1 MRTLS
6 TRTLAALA
14 YERGEEFD
22 PGATPTP
29 ALVEWLSQASAAAPI
44 VSGPGP
50 YELRRRRQRERRT
63 ANGDVPEWF
72 SPGDL
77 VDGGVAG
84 ASGALVH
91 GELV

>member
-22 PGATPTP
+22 PAAAPTP
-29 ALVEWLSQASAAAPI
+29 ALVEWLSAASAAAPI
-44 VSGPGP
+44 VAAPGP
-50 YELRRRRQRERRT
+50 YERRRRRQRERRT
-63 ANGDVPEWF
+63 ASGGVPEWF
-72 SPGDL
+72 SPCDL
-77 VDGGVAG
+77 VAPSMPGTAG
-84 ASGALVH
+84 AVIH

>member
-1 MRTLS
+1 MRTPS

-22 PGATPTP
+22 PAVAPTP
-29 ALVEWLSQASAAAPI
+29 ALVEWLSAASAAAPI

-50 YELRRRRQRERRT
+50 YERRRRRERRRR
-63 ANGDVPEWF
+63 AALDHIPDWF
-72 SPGDL
+72 SPCDL
-77 VDGGVAG
+77 ADAPVAQALG
-84 ASGALVH
+84 ELVH

>member
-22 PGATPTP
+22 PAATPTP
-29 ALVEWLSQASAAAPI
+29 ALVEWLSAASAAAPI

-50 YELRRRRQRERRT
+50 YERRRRRARERRT
-63 ANGDVPEWF
+63 GLGRVPDWF
-72 SPGDL
+72 TPCDL
-77 VDGGVAG
+77 VDGPLAG
-84 ASGALVH
+84 GHGDLLH

>member
-1 MRTLS
+1 MQTPSMRFV
-6 TRTLAALA
+6 AALA

-50 YELRRRRQRERRT
+50 YELRRRRHRERRT
-63 ANGDVPEWF
+63 ASGEVPEWF

-77 VDGGVAG
+77 VDGGVPG

>member
-22 PGATPTP
+22 PAAAPTP
-29 ALVEWLSQASAAAPI
+29 ALVEWLSVASAATPV

-50 YELRRRRQRERRT
+50 YERRRRRERRHRG
-63 ANGDVPEWF
+63 AVDRIPDWF

-77 VDGGVAG
+77 AGPPVARAHG
-84 ASGALVH
+84 ELVH

>member
-6 TRTLAALA
+6 IRTLAALA

-22 PGATPTP
+22 PGAMPTP

-50 YELRRRRQRERRT
+50 YEIRRRRRRERRT
-63 ANGDVPEWF
+63 SSGDVPDWF

>member
-6 TRTLAALA
+6 IRTLAAFA

-22 PGATPTP
+22 PAAPPTP
-29 ALVEWLSQASAAAPI
+29 ALVEWLSQALAAAPI

-50 YELRRRRQRERRT
+50 YELRRRRQRARRT
-63 ANGDVPEWF
+63 ASGEVPEWF

-77 VDGGVAG
+77 VDGAVPG